1 MEKTIAIWIWN
12 FSIVELALLTV
23 VVLSFF
29 CQVYYNLR
37 YFLSATKG
45 KKVEGDSPDGVSV
58 IVCARNEE
66 ANLMEL
72 IPIIM

>member
-12 FSIVELALLTV
+12 FSILELALLTV

-29 CQVYYNLR
+29 CQIYYNLK

-45 KKVEGDSPDGVSV
+45 KKVE
-58 IVCARNEE
+58 
-66 ANLMEL
+66 
-72 IPIIM
+72 